1 LPRAPE
7 NSGAPS
13 RDISRPS
20 PIVCYVTDSISLLD
34 AAGDFALTQ
43 LINRRFPFEDPRSPH
58 SSDSSS
64 APEGTGFSPSDQLA
78 LRTGAL
84 APEAL
89 LLDRIGAAAEAG
101 VDWIQLREKSW
112 PGRAL
117 LHFALQVR
125 ARLAHLASPPKLIIN
140 DRLDV
145 ALTASADGIQLG
157 SSSIPIE
164 DAVRLLR
171 DRNAPAHFLVCASC
185 HSLDEARAAAQA
197 GATHI
202 YFGPVFDSPSKRQFG
217 PPQGLTR
224 LAEITSAIRIPVI
237 AIGGIT
243 SANAHSCIEAGAQG
257 VASIREFQDVQDE
270 SRAKSFVESVKR

>member
-1 LPRAPE
+1 LPPAPE
-7 NSGAPS
+7 NPHAKTLA
-13 RDISRPS
+13 
-20 PIVCYVTDSISLLD
+20 PIVCYVTDSISLAD
-34 AAGDFALTQ
+34 SIADRALTE
-43 LINRRFPFEDPRSPH
+43 LLDRRDAGESARERTSFSSSIDYPFE
-58 SSDSSS
+58 
-64 APEGTGFSPSDQLA
+64 
-78 LRTGAL
+78 GAL
-84 APEAL
+84 AP
-89 LLDRIGAAAEAG
+89 GAAAMLDHIVAAALAG
-101 VDWIQLREKSW
+101 ADWIQLREKPW

-117 LHFALQVR
+117 LDFALQVR
-125 ARLAHLASPPKLIIN
+125 ARLAHLATPPKLIIN

-185 HSLDEARAAAQA
+185 HSLREARAAAQA

-224 LAEITSAIRIPVI
+224 LAEITSAVRIPVI

-243 SANAHSCIEAGAQG
+243 ASNAHSCIEAGAQG